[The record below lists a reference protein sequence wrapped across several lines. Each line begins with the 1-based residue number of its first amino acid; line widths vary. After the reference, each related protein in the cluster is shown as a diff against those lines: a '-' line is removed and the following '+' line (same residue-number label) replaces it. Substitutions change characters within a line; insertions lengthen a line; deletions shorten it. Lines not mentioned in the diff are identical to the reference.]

1 MLKINIQPVTAFA
14 QNCSLLICPDTRH
27 AILVDPGGD
36 PDILIELI
44 KQNKCS
50 LQSIVLTHGHLD
62 HVGAAKV
69 LASHFNVKVIG
80 PHVDDKFWFD
90 ALPQQAQMFGF
101 SAIEPFLPDTW
112 LTHGDEILFG
122 NEQLEVR
129 HCPGHTP
136 GHIVLIHHI
145 SQSIIVGDVLFKGSI
160 GRTDFPKGD
169 QVQLIHSIKTQ
180 IFTLADDFVVYPGH
194 GPTTTIGVEKKTNPY
209 VSGRFG

>member
-14 QNCSLLICPDTRH
+14 QNCSLIICSESDH

-44 KQNKCS
+44 NQNKCS

-69 LASHFNVKVIG
+69 LAEHFNVKIVG
-80 PHVDDKFWFD
+80 PQIDDKFWFD

-101 SAIEPFLPDTW
+101 SPIEPFLPDSW
-112 LTHGDEILFG
+112 LTDGDDIVLG
-122 NEQLEVR
+122 NQQLEVR

-136 GHIVLIHHI
+136 GHIVLIHHA
-145 SQSIIVGDVLFKGSI
+145 SQRIIVGDVLFKGSI

-169 QVQLIHSIKTQ
+169 QAQLINSIKTQ
-180 IFTLADDFVVYPGH
+180 ILTLPDDFVVYPGH
-194 GPTTTIGVEKKTNPY
+194 GPTTTIGVEKQTNPY